1 MDVSVCPRSCH
12 NVANCRSQSYLARG
26 VSTSLLESGQRLEV
40 GSVNAFHLTMRAVDK
55 WESPRFL
62 GMFLA
67 LGCFSF
73 ESDYTLPPL
82 ATNAGR

>member
-1 MDVSVCPRSCH
+1 MVGLVTSLCNQMGVSVCLRSCH
-12 NVANCRSQSYLARG
+12 NVGRHRSRRRSAIWL
-26 VSTSLLESGQRLEV
+26 STSLRQFWWRLEV

-67 LGCFSF
+67 FGWFRF
-73 ESDYTLPPL
+73 
-82 ATNAGR
+82 